1 MASDPELIEL
11 FFAETATNTA
21 AAQRALAPGR
31 SAPPSPGEIATVA
44 RAFHT
49 LAGTAGLLGH
59 SEWGRL
65 AAAAEPLARRWME
78 TGRVPSEVTES
89 IQFTL
94 DAMAGFAARRSGPPP
109 SGLRETLTDIHHR
122 FWPKPE

>member
-1 MASDPELIEL
+1 VASDPELIEL

-21 AAQRALAPGR
+21 VAQQALAPGR

-78 TGRVPSEVTES
+78 TGRVPSDVAALLQKSLEA
-89 IQFTL
+89 I
-94 DAMAGFAARRSGPPP
+94 AGFAKRRSGLPPP
-109 SGLRETLTDIHHR
+109 ALKESLGKA
-122 FWPKPE
+122 P